1 MAIATSDVWAQAQ
14 RILCVRLDALGDVLM
29 TGPALRAVRERAEVT
44 LLTSRSGAAAAALLP
59 EVSSTLVYNAP
70 WMKHDDARAGADDHA
85 MIGLLRACAFDAAI
99 IFTVY
104 SQSPLPAALLCHLA
118 GIPLRVAHCR
128 ENPYAL
134 LTDWIPETEPQS
146 QVRHEA
152 LRQIDLVGAVGFA
165 CRDPRMRVT
174 IPVAAARQAA
184 RFVAHGRRGPVVI
197 VHPGAT
203 AASRRYPEEQFAAA
217 VRMIIDHDACHVVFT
232 GSASEAALIARIQ
245 AQVGRPTRSVI
256 PDDLAAFAALIEAA
270 DLLISNN
277 TAPVHL
283 AAAVGTPVVDLYALT
298 NPQHTPWQ
306 VPHRVLSKDVPC
318 KYCYRSVC
326 PEGHHLCL
334 RGIDPA
340 EVVLAARTLLQ
351 ESGVKVR
358 A

>member
-1 MAIATSDVWAQAQ
+1 MATPVSEAWSRAK

-29 TGPALRAVRERAEVT
+29 TAPALRAVHERAEVT

-70 WMKHDDARAGADDHA
+70 WMKHDQARSGTDDHA
-85 MIGLLRACAFDAAI
+85 MIGILRACAFDAAI

-128 ENPYAL
+128 ENPYGL
-134 LTDWIPETEPQS
+134 LTTWLPETEPES
-146 QVRHEA
+146 RIRHEVT
-152 LRQIDLVGAVGFA
+152 RQIDLAAAVGFP
-165 CRDPRMRVT
+165 CQDPRMRVV
-174 IPVAAARQAA
+174 IPEAAIAWAGQVLAQ
-184 RFVAHGRRGPVVI
+184 GRRGPMVI

-217 VRMIIDHDACHVVFT
+217 ARMIIDHDSCHVVFT
-232 GSASEAALIARIQ
+232 GSATEAALIARIQ
-245 AQVGRPTRSVI
+245 EQVGRPTRAVI
-256 PDDLAAFAALIEAA
+256 PEDLAGFAALIAAA

-277 TAPVHL
+277 TAPVHI
-283 AAAVGTPVVDLYALT
+283 ASAVGTPVVDLYALT

-306 VPHRVLSKDVPC
+306 VPNRVLSKDVPC
-318 KYCYRSVC
+318 KYCYRSIC

-334 RGIDPA
+334 SGIDPGTVA
-340 EVVLAARTLLQ
+340 VAARALLQ
-351 ESGVKVR
+351 ESG
-358 A
+358 AEAPA